1 MTDAAGQPGQS
12 DLAIQTGILSEQ
24 VRNAVRN
31 AAGRLP
37 GCDIFTVFPIA
48 LRAEEQREKIMQASA
63 PHAPVV
69 SARVCF
75 PDHLHLLAGEEGIV
89 GIMYTR

>member
-1 MTDAAGQPGQS
+1 MV
-12 DLAIQTGILSEQ
+12 LNREEI
-24 VRNAVRN
+24 
-31 AAGRLP
+31 
-37 GCDIFTVFPIA
+37 
-48 LRAEEQREKIMQASA
+48 LRAEEQREKTMQASA

>member
-1 MTDAAGQPGQS
+1 MLNETQPGDCPAAKIFS
-12 DLAIQTGILSEQ
+12 VQ
-24 VRNAVRN
+24 VCRRKTCAR
-31 AAGRLP
+31 ARGGFSRLLL
-37 GCDIFTVFPIA
+37 A
-48 LRAEEQREKIMQASA
+48 LRAEEQREKIVQASA